1 MITGLDEQ
9 QLKALVYLRNTHEY
23 SYTQIISVLSELI
36 GQEVESLKNSSETI
50 SIYRAQGAINILEE
64 FKTLLSDPNTALARL
79 TDKR

>member
-9 QLKALVYLRNTHEY
+9 QLKALVYLRNTQEY

-36 GQEVESLKNSSETI
+36 DQEVESLKNGTEII
-50 SIYRAQGAINILEE
+50 SIYRAQGAINTLEE

-79 TDKR
+79 TEKR